1 MGYGT
6 FAGEVLRDR
15 DLTRL
20 GNLEQTERTLRGY
33 FQVVNGERL
42 NHSDMPLVKDA
53 FWFAYERGWS
63 DGMGNAMNIVA
74 DTRKIPV

>member
-1 MGYGT
+1 MDYT
-6 FAGEVLRDR
+6 AFAGEVLRDR

-42 NHSDMPLVKDA
+42 GHSDMPLVKDA
-53 FWFAYERGWS
+53 FWFAYDIGWS
-63 DGMGNAMNIVA
+63 DGMK
-74 DTRKIPV
+74 KIL